1 MQSIPD
7 IIARFMV
14 LANSHQGII
23 RDLVYGSDTLRDQL
37 DALCQ
42 LINTLSIPTCCFFE
56 LYATDYGIRF
66 GCPGYI
72 KGMVCLLR
80 GIATEL
86 ANPAIQVV
94 REESACI
101 DGWPKKPVQ
110 TDHLKMNKYSGPEDR
125 SFRSVS
131 AVIKDMYAGAR
142 DVLGHRNASK
152 CMYSSQIILF

>member
-14 LANSHQGII
+14 LANSHRGII
-23 RDLVYGSDTLRDQL
+23 RDLAYGNDTLKDQL

-42 LINTLSIPTCCFFE
+42 LKNTLSIPTCCFFE
-56 LYATDYGIRF
+56 LYATNYGKRF
-66 GCPGYI
+66 GCLGCL

-80 GIATEL
+80 GIATER

-101 DGWPKKPVQ
+101 DGWPKKALQ
-110 TDHLKMNKYSGPEDR
+110 TDHLKMNKYSGPKDH
-125 SFRSVS
+125 SFLSIS
-131 AVIKDMYAGAR
+131 AVIKDMCAGAK
-142 DVLGHRNASK
+142 DVLGRRNASK
-152 CMYSSQIILF
+152 CMNSSKVVLF